1 VPHHENARFADGF
14 SGEQL
19 DFKYAR
25 MKAGVLRYLPSVS
38 REGAASE
45 EIYTVDTHRRDN
57 KKEESVIVSSL
68 GVRFRPLGVIG

>member
-1 VPHHENARFADGF
+1 
-14 SGEQL
+14 
-19 DFKYAR
+19 